1 MSGPRRKRKRRLNYG
16 TIYTLP
22 LVVWFTLFFLVPLLI
37 IVLFSFLAADIDGGV
52 LPKFSIAA
60 FTGLAK
66 PRILKLFAN
75 TTWVSLASTA
85 ITIVM
90 ALPCAYYMAR
100 SKNKTM
106 LLILVII
113 PFWTN
118 FIIRIFAWKSILE
131 ANGVVNSI
139 LVGAGLVANPLQLE
153 HNWYAVIVINV
164 YTYLTYAILPLF
176 STIEKFDFTLLEA
189 ARDLGATKM
198 QAIFKVLLPNI
209 RSGIVT
215 AVFFTFIP
223 LLGSF
228 VVQQLIGTKD
238 MYMLGNEIND
248 NIYKYFDW
256 PTAYAIAVALMMLAN
271 IGLIFVMASERRQA
285 RTLGARRVDDAD
297 DNAGTAT
304 GGALRVAGAAARAG
318 GAA

>member
-1 MSGPRRKRKRRLNYG
+1 VKTPARKGRINYG
-16 TIYTLP
+16 SLYTMP
-22 LVVWFTLFFLVPLLI
+22 LVVWFTLFFLIPLLV
-37 IVLFSFLAADIDGGV
+37 IVLFSFLKADIDGGV
-52 LPKFSIAA
+52 LPEFSLAA
-60 FTGLAK
+60 FTGLVK
-66 PRILKLFAN
+66 PRIFKLFL
-75 TTWVSLASTA
+75 TTGWVSFASTL
-85 ITIVM
+85 ITILM

-100 SKNKTM
+100 SKAKNV

-131 ANGVVNSI
+131 SNGVINSA
-139 LVGAGLVANPLQLE
+139 LLGLGLISSPLSLE
-153 HNWYAVIVINV
+153 HNWFAVIIINV

-176 STIEKFDFTLLEA
+176 STIDKFDFTLLEA
-189 ARDLGATKM
+189 ARDLGASKL
-198 QAIFKVLLPNI
+198 QAIVKVLLPNVKA
-209 RSGIVT
+209 GIVT

-256 PTAYAIAVALMMLAN
+256 PTAYALAVVLMLLAN
-271 IGLIFVMASERRQA
+271 IGLLFVMRSDRKQA
-285 RTLGARRVDDAD
+285 KVAGARRVDDDSDETRAPPS
-297 DNAGTAT
+297 
-304 GGALRVAGAAARAG
+304 LAAAG
-318 GAA
+318 GLG

>member
-1 MSGPRRKRKRRLNYG
+1 MTGTPRKKWTGYG
-16 TIYTLP
+16 SIYTLP
-22 LVVWFTLFFLVPLLI
+22 LVAWFTLFFLVPLLV
-37 IVLFSFLAADIDGGV
+37 IVLFSFLEADIDGGV
-52 LPKFSIAA
+52 LPRFSAAA
-60 FTGLAK
+60 FAGLAK
-66 PRILKLFAN
+66 PRILRLFFN
-75 TTWVSLASTA
+75 TIWVSVASTA

-100 SKNKTM
+100 ARNKTM

-118 FIIRIFAWKSILE
+118 FIIRVFAWKSILE
-131 ANGVVNSI
+131 SNGVVNSA
-139 LVGAGLVANPLQLE
+139 LMGLGIVSNPLPLE
-153 HNWYAVIVINV
+153 HNWIAVIVINV
-164 YTYLTYAILPLF
+164 YTFLTYAILPLF

-189 ARDLGATKM
+189 ARDLGATKL
-198 QAIFKVLLPNI
+198 QAVFKVLLPNV
-209 RSGIVT
+209 RAGIVT

-256 PTAYAIAVALMMLAN
+256 PSAYALAVVLMMLAN
-271 IGLIFVMASERRQA
+271 VGLVFVMRSDRRQA
-285 RTLGARRVDDAD
+285 KVLGARRVDDTD
-297 DNAGTAT
+297 EDGEAGS
-304 GGALRVAGAAARAG
+304 GGAG
-318 GAA
+318 